1 MKKIAVVF
9 LCMSVILSLCAC
21 SQRES
26 KIAEPVNFYYCKEE
40 IVYHSASGVI
50 EAEMHEGADFQ
61 NDAERML
68 RAYLQGPHA
77 NDNVLLLPDQTNL
90 ISLQIVN
97 DRAYVKFTDMYSQL
111 SGIKLTTAC
120 SCIAMTLHDYTG
132 VKEVFF
138 STENELLD
146 NKENFVIRVED
157 LVWQDVME

>member
-1 MKKIAVVF
+1 MKKITVVF

-40 IVYHSASGVI
+40 IVYHFASGVI
-50 EAEMHEGADFQ
+50 EAEIHEGADFQ

-68 RAYLQGPHA
+68 HAYLQGPRS
-77 NDNVLLLPDQTNL
+77 NDNILLVPEQTNL
-90 ISLQIVN
+90 VSVKIEHE
-97 DRAYVKFTDMYSQL
+97 RAYVVFTDAYSQL
-111 SGIKLTTAC
+111 SGIELTTAC